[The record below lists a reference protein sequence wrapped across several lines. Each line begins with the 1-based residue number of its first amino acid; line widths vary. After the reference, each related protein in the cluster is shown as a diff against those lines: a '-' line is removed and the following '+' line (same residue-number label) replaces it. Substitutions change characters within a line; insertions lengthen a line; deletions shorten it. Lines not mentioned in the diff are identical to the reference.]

1 MASSPPLT
9 DGSFLSLLDHRDA
22 GGHGCHLLRQQ
33 VSCEVQETQET
44 GSWHKKVDSIGE
56 GEDGSSRWV
65 GEAAWESRWVGEAGY
80 DSSTRAAVVS
90 FSESPPPPP
99 PLLLLLVLPA
109 AAPATILTHY

>member
-1 MASSPPLT
+1 VRSKKPKKP
-9 DGSFLSLLDHRDA
+9 DH
-22 GGHGCHLLRQQ
+22 G
-33 VSCEVQETQET
+33 T
-44 GSWHKKVDSIGE
+44 KKVDSIGR
-56 GEDGSSRWV
+56 GERTAVADGF

-99 PLLLLLVLPA
+99 LLLLVLAA